1 MIVNLLMFGA
11 LLALVFLAI
20 TLLSKMQLIKEAQ
33 ERITQL
39 DRSLEE
45 MDEQGKLI
53 MRTDMELNKTQE
65 ALDKKVSGLNTLQK
79 LSHSIGTTL
88 EENQIFKAI
97 APEYLEDMGFE
108 RGLACLWS
116 NLEKKFNMPRPGAA

>member
-53 MRTDMELNKTQE
+53 MRTDKR
-65 ALDKKVSGLNTLQK
+65 KIV
-79 LSHSIGTTL
+79 
-88 EENQIFKAI
+88 F
-97 APEYLEDMGFE
+97 
-108 RGLACLWS
+108 
-116 NLEKKFNMPRPGAA
+116 GAGRRL